1 MKLAV
6 VVLTALTGAAHADD
20 ADAPVRALLADPA
33 QLAAWLSDRDPV
45 VESARARF
53 HGASELAAQTRT
65 LPNPVLSLG
74 AGGFVVGATNK
85 GSGLP
90 GDENPR
96 LGLGQTTNFQ
106 LGIGE
111 LIELG
116 KRGPRQAAADLRT
129 REAGE
134 LAVGALGGRLG
145 DATTALGKL
154 TYVAARRD
162 VVAANL
168 AAAKQLRD
176 TEKVRLDNK
185 DLSPLE
191 YGRIEL
197 DTDELELLLARA
209 ESEVTSASA
218 VCTATLYAPC
228 LATGLDASALDAAA
242 PLPATPPAEAAIEAR
257 PVRQAS
263 RLEQD
268 ALGNDATLAHNRRI
282 PDPTLGLGYL
292 YDNLTVAGNQH
303 QQLMITLGFALPL
316 FDRGDHDAAAA
327 RANAHALAAEDRAAV
342 REQHGLVD
350 ALVAQR
356 ATLETT
362 LGRLETQAVP
372 KSTQII
378 AQTRKAFD
386 LGQARLA
393 DLLLVER
400 AHRDLLLEV
409 LDTRFDLFTVRAQLR
424 QALGLD
430 DAIARTVAG
439 RHT

>member
-6 VVLTALTGAAHADD
+6 VVLTALFGTARADD
-20 ADAPVRALLADPA
+20 AAPAAPVRALLADPA
-33 QLAAWLSDRDPV
+33 QLAAWLSDRDPL
-45 VESARARF
+45 VESARAK
-53 HGASELAAQTRT
+53 HVGAGELAEQTRT
-65 LPNPVLSLG
+65 LPNPQVSIS
-74 AGGFVVGATNK
+74 AGGFVLGSTNK
-85 GSGLP
+85 GSGGP
-90 GDENPR
+90 GDNDPR
-96 LGLGQTTNFQ
+96 LGLGQTTNLQ
-106 LGIGE
+106 LAVGE
-111 LIELG
+111 LVELG

-134 LAVGALGGRLG
+134 LSVGALGGRLG
-145 DATTALGKL
+145 DATSALGKL
-154 TYVAARRD
+154 TYVTARRD
-162 VVAANL
+162 VVIANL
-168 AAAKQLRD
+168 TAAKQLRD

-197 DTDELELLLARA
+197 DTDELELQLARA

-218 VCTATLYAPC
+218 VCSATLDAPC
-228 LATGLDASALDAAA
+228 GSTGLDAGALDAAA
-242 PLPATPPAEAAIEAR
+242 PLPAAPADVSIESR
-257 PVRQAS
+257 PARQAS
-263 RLEQD
+263 KLEQD
-268 ALGNDATLAHNRRI
+268 ALGNDATLARNRRI

-303 QQLMITLGFALPL
+303 QQLMITLGFALPV

-327 RANAHALAAEDRAAV
+327 RST
-342 REQHGLVD
+342 
-350 ALVAQR
+350 QR

-378 AQTRKAFD
+378 TQTRKAFD

-400 AHRDLLLEV
+400 AHRDLLMEV

-430 DAIARTVAG
+430 DAIARTIAG
-439 RHT
+439 RHP